1 MRVRISYTVEADD
14 VLTEAGKILGL
25 SASTVQSII
34 KLYNDIQTE
43 LQKDEPDSEE
53 APNLQVVR
61 DSIDEFRSELLE
73 MDTRLQEL
81 VEIINGADDLRSGRL
96 VASEGERVI
105 AEEPA

>member
-1 MRVRISYTVEADD
+1 MRVRISYTVEAGD

-25 SASTVQSII
+25 SASTVQNVI
-34 KLYNDIQTE
+34 KLYNDIQSE

-53 APNLQVVR
+53 SPNLQVVR
-61 DSIDEFRSELLE
+61 DSIDECRAELLE

-96 VASEGERVI
+96 PYPTEEGLTV
-105 AEEPA
+105 EETS